1 MKKWISLL
9 LVAVLCLSLAACSSA
24 EEVSGNNEQGQQT
37 SQNTQQVN
45 PKPSVTEQKEQ
56 VIELTTE
63 NWQDYLEFRLF
74 AEPTTNAFGEVTG
87 VSCEI
92 RLCLKDDIAQ
102 NVIDMNEVVL
112 EYSLSGGHG
121 CWYQYNV
128 ESNELTQKEPAA
140 EGQDDD
146 GYTGTGSFPLYLF
159 EAEKGRGVF
168 PGMEYSETI
177 EGNTISFIA
186 AKFENTEITRIQG
199 TITISQ

>member
-1 MKKWISLL
+1 MKKWIALL

-63 NWQDYLEFRLF
+63 NWQDYLEFRHF
-74 AEPTTNAFGEVTG
+74 AEPTTTAFGEVTG

-102 NVIDMNEVVL
+102 NAYRLNSAHHKM
-112 EYSLSGGHG
+112 
-121 CWYQYNV
+121 
-128 ESNELTQKEPAA
+128 
-140 EGQDDD
+140 
-146 GYTGTGSFPLYLF
+146 
-159 EAEKGRGVF
+159 
-168 PGMEYSETI
+168 
-177 EGNTISFIA
+177 
-186 AKFENTEITRIQG
+186 
-199 TITISQ
+199 